1 MTRFPVLAWAT
12 LLLGCGEGTAPT
24 DSMVTSVTLTPASVS
39 QTETLSII
47 VASRNESAF
56 PVTLHG
62 SSSCLL
68 SFRVEP
74 LNGGPIDYPS
84 LPCAAL
90 MEDITIPVGGKLS
103 TTIPWDLQTTLG
115 PLSPGSY
122 RVRGG
127 LNLAGEQRLRSVGQP
142 AELTVRP

>member
-1 MTRFPVLAWAT
+1 MTRFPVLTWAT
-12 LLLGCGEGTAPT
+12 LVLGCGEATAPT
-24 DSMVTSVTLTPASVS
+24 DSMVTTVLLRPASVS
-39 QTETLSII
+39 QTETLSIM
-47 VASRNESAF
+47 VTTRNTSAF

-68 SFRVEP
+68 SFRVET
-74 LNGGPIDYPS
+74 LNGTSIDYPS
-84 LPCAAL
+84 LPCAAI
-90 MEDITIPVGGKLS
+90 MEDITIPAGDKVS
-103 TTIPWDLQTTLG
+103 TSIAWDLRTTAG

-127 LNLAGEQRLRSVGQP
+127 LNLAGEQGLQGVGQP